1 MSRIEILA
9 ILTCGGKIRFDVE
22 AVLTLS
28 KGREN
33 TSNLR
38 SSFPEGHYNPQ
49 VSNVSMQWF
58 DNADQSFSLGLK
70 LEDNEIK
77 ILHDGL
83 YFVYSQAS
91 YRLLCKAESDE
102 TEGEVMHMSH
112 KVSRWSDSY
121 SSWKP
126 LLSATRSACKK
137 TTEEYQKYWYGAVYL
152 GAAFNLEAGDRLRTA
167 MDEKL
172 LPKVE
177 SAGGKTFFGTF
188 SL

>member
-1 MSRIEILA
+1 M
-9 ILTCGGKIRFDVE
+9 GGKIRFDVA

-28 KGREN
+28 QGREN

-77 ILHDGL
+77 IHRDGL